1 MFIQKTIRVY
11 TVIFVLG
18 FGALALLVSSLSPA
32 AAASNIPTNP
42 GIITME
48 ANGTWL
54 VQPHIAFPGNPG
66 TPQGSYATSAYFPTN
81 PG

>member
-11 TVIFVLG
+11 TVILVLG
-18 FGALALLVSSLSPA
+18 FVALALLASSPNPP
-32 AAASNIPTNP
+32 AAASNIPTHP

-48 ANGTWL
+48 VGGTRL
-54 VQPHIAFPGNPG
+54 VQPHIAFPTNPG
-66 TPQGSYATSAYFPTN
+66 DPQGSHVTSADIPTN